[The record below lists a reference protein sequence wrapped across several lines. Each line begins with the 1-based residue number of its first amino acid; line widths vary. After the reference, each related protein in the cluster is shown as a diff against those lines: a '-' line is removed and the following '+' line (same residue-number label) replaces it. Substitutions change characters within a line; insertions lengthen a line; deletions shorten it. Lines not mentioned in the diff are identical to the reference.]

1 MAKARGRKVHLGADL
16 SEEEDAP
23 EASEPPV
30 WRAGVKRRT
39 LHPGALLNTGLQLQ
53 LPRKR
58 QESNRVQA
66 DGQDYTGQ
74 TDCLGCKSPQHC

>member
-1 MAKARGRKVHLGADL
+1 MVCDMAKAGGRKVHLGADL

-39 LHPGALLNTGLQLQ
+39 LHPGALLNTGSQLQ

-58 QESNRVQA
+58 QSPTECRQMGKTTQA
-66 DGQDYTGQ
+66 RQ
-74 TDCLGCKSPQHC
+74 TA